1 MEFYQIYVYIKFL
14 SVMFS
19 FQFEQ
24 LIKDE
29 DVKLENLK
37 TILKIRE
44 KVLLDRTKSE
54 LTYLEIQRKYIFRN
68 SL

>member
-1 MEFYQIYVYIKFL
+1 
-14 SVMFS
+14 MFS